1 MIIPTIFLPPVIIVT
16 AFSAHLKRLQF
27 QQKKQQKRH
36 EQKVDLMKVWV

>member
-16 AFSAHLKRLQF
+16 AFLSSPKAVTVST
-27 QQKKQQKRH
+27 KKQQKRH